1 MEYHA
6 LVIHFWQTGT
16 FWVAVAVFI
25 FFAAISGKAWSL
37 ATGILDKR
45 AETIRTALDEAAILK
60 AEAEAMLADARQ
72 RQAQAIEDAAKIIDL
87 ANAEAARMADELAKD
102 ARAVARRRERMALD
116 RVAAA
121 EKAALADVR
130 NVAID
135 VATTAVAEMLRT
147 GYAADTEPAQ
157 IDRAIAAIPAAL
169 RQAV

>member
-1 MEYHA
+1 
-6 LVIHFWQTGT
+6 
-16 FWVAVAVFI
+16 
-25 FFAAISGKAWSL
+25 
-37 ATGILDKR
+37 
-45 AETIRTALDEAAILK
+45 
-60 AEAEAMLADARQ
+60 
-72 RQAQAIEDAAKIIDL
+72 
-87 ANAEAARMADELAKD
+87 MADELAKD